1 MSQAILFE
9 LNDEIRRLYIA
20 GSDLA
25 SGDYRLKRLVPALQ
39 QLGERAP
46 VFKKLAEGTASLIAE
61 DSGADSARRL
71 QDVNLLLQSV
81 LRTQGKGSA
90 AGETVML
97 HNKPVSLKTFASF
110 RKLSAVRH
118 ALTTRGGGRHEIIVE
133 AFRDGLFQDLRLL
146 PFALEALND
155 PYAEIAEF
163 AMTDILPSY
172 GAEIVPHL
180 IRSFEPAGGKLEAR
194 KLTVIARSGG
204 EQARPVIYEAAVSG
218 SDEVRTTAIR
228 LLAGYA
234 EYEGA
239 LLEFSRDKKK
249 SIREAAYQALAD
261 SDSASAAERLYEAS
275 KGKDSELVGPALNR
289 SRSER
294 LNGWLARDFAKLIQ
308 SVEAGVADREKTQE
322 SSMLARRYFWALHH
336 KTMPEL
342 EEIYL
347 RVLRNYTHYA
357 YTLGWTF
364 LTNAALQYITKT
376 GSGEGRELVRAAI
389 KIELKKTAGTNTYV
403 RETFV
408 KAQSALPPE
417 HLYEEYAGIL
427 QDRLAASSVSKSA
440 NYCKHLLDTLEGLVI
455 DRRYREAEPVW
466 TSERRSY
473 AYYVEMPS
481 PEQIAAAWDPRWLDH
496 FIALN
501 HLALVSAFAR
511 PGHEAAASYLLAK
524 LGKSPEFRNRFANLA
539 AMGLVRAGIPEKEL
553 HEALIRALED
563 ERNTECHEIEPF
575 LFDQLCRLPASYAD
589 RIRKAMPKFVGSSV
603 EQLGYIL
610 KTMESSI

>member
-1 MSQAILFE
+1 MSQALLFE
-9 LNDEIRRLYIA
+9 LNEEIRRLYIA

-46 VFKKLAEGTASLIAE
+46 VFKKLAEGAASLISE

-155 PYAEIAEF
+155 PYAEIADF

-204 EQARPVIYEAAVSG
+204 EQALPVIYEAAVSG

-249 SIREAAYQALAD
+249 SIREAVYQALAD
-261 SDSASAAERLYEAS
+261 SDSASAAERLYEAAQ
-275 KGKDSELVGPALNR
+275 GKDSELVRPALNR

-347 RVLRNYTHYA
+347 RVLRNYTRYA

-364 LTNAALQYITKT
+364 FNERSAAVHNQN
-376 GSGEGRELVRAAI
+376 RVRRGARAC
-389 KIELKKTAGTNTYV
+389 KGCDKNRTEKNGGN
-403 RETFV
+403 
-408 KAQSALPPE
+408 E
-417 HLYEEYAGIL
+417 HICA
-427 QDRLAASSVSKSA
+427 
-440 NYCKHLLDTLEGLVI
+440 
-455 DRRYREAEPVW
+455 
-466 TSERRSY
+466 
-473 AYYVEMPS
+473 
-481 PEQIAAAWDPRWLDH
+481 
-496 FIALN
+496 
-501 HLALVSAFAR
+501 
-511 PGHEAAASYLLAK
+511 
-524 LGKSPEFRNRFANLA
+524 
-539 AMGLVRAGIPEKEL
+539 
-553 HEALIRALED
+553 
-563 ERNTECHEIEPF
+563 
-575 LFDQLCRLPASYAD
+575 
-589 RIRKAMPKFVGSSV
+589 
-603 EQLGYIL
+603 
-610 KTMESSI
+610 